1 MEKIVKG
8 YFKHEAVQD
17 SFEYFLG
24 SEKRWNNFL
33 MRWELQK
40 EIISWLDSIILIVFI
55 RLDQEQKNG
64 SRSNYLGATLL
75 PGDILNF
82 QIGLENARYQHYTF
96 IATISIK
103 QHRKRGSNF
112 RG

>member
-1 MEKIVKG
+1 VEKIVKG

-33 MRWELQK
+33 M
-40 EIISWLDSIILIVFI
+40 

-82 QIGLENARYQHYTF
+82 QIGLENARSGE
-96 IATISIK
+96 I
-103 QHRKRGSNF
+103 RDLGSLLDAEQDF
-112 RG
+112 EFVHCVLLRHFA